1 MTDSSPKK
9 DFQVAVVG
17 GGVCGLTCAIAL
29 HQAGVPV
36 QLFEAA
42 VCRTC
47 ISLLITHAK
56 HHTQAKFGEIG
67 AGIGVGKWEERIA
80 AALLS
85 SWQCPS

>member
-1 MTDSSPKK
+1 MADSSPKK

-42 VCRTC
+42 VCQTC
-47 ISLLITHAK
+47 IS
-56 HHTQAKFGEIG
+56 
-67 AGIGVGKWEERIA
+67 
-80 AALLS
+80 
-85 SWQCPS
+85 